1 MRVGAATHTG
11 RVRSTNEDAYCVMRD
26 PAGAYLLL
34 AVADGMGGHEG
45 GEIASALA
53 LSTLAREVAR
63 GMNSVRADPA
73 VVLTTGMERAN
84 QAVYRTSIQRLG
96 MGGTMLGLGMGT
108 TLTCALIVGGRGYIA
123 HVGDSRA
130 YRWRG
135 GSLHLITQDHSLV
148 AEMVRDGELDQ
159 DQADQDP
166 RRHVLT
172 RAVGTQANL
181 VADLTG
187 IDVQPGDR
195 LLLCSDGLSGVVGEQ
210 VLGRV
215 LSSGAT
221 CDEIATGLVD
231 EALEA
236 GGPDNITAVVL
247 FVNGAPG
254 SNQAGGRH
262 D

>member
-1 MRVGAATHTG
+1 VRVGAATHTG
-11 RVRSTNEDAYCVMRD
+11 RVRSTNEDAYCVLRD

-63 GMNSVRADPA
+63 GLNTAGADPA
-73 VVLTTGMERAN
+73 VVLAMGVEKAN
-84 QAVYRTSIQRLG
+84 QTVYRTSIQRLG

-108 TLTCALIVGGRGYIA
+108 TLTCSLIVGSRGYIA
-123 HVGDSRA
+123 HVGDSRV
-130 YRWRG
+130 YLWRE
-135 GSLHLITQDHSLV
+135 GSLQVITQDHSLV
-148 AEMVRDGELDQ
+148 AEMVRDGEIDK

-172 RAVGTQANL
+172 RAVGTQAN
-181 VADLTG
+181 VVPDLTG
-187 IDVQPGDR
+187 IDLQPGDR
-195 LLLCSDGLSGVVGEQ
+195 MLLCSDGLSGVVSDQ

-221 CDEIATGLVD
+221 CDETATGLVG